1 MTLELPDELM
11 TKANFSKKELLVEI
25 ACLVFKHGNV
35 SVGVAA
41 KVAGISKM
49 DFYSELKTRQ
59 INWIGS
65 DDMLQSEFDEVKKHL

>member
-11 TKANFSKKELLVEI
+11 TNANVSKKELLVEI
-25 ACLVFKHGNV
+25 ACFVFKHGNV
-35 SVGVAA
+35 SAGVAA